1 MFSLIQERRMFT
13 SRFVGS
19 ALAFAIVSS
28 TGFVQTAMAQEK
40 LTYEQA
46 WKRCTAFARDS
57 AGITDNSKYLR
68 GAACMKKYGHNI

>member
-1 MFSLIQERRMFT
+1 MFT
-13 SRFVGS
+13 SRLLG
-19 ALAFAIVSS
+19 AAIAVAIASS
-28 TGFVQTAMAQEK
+28 TGFVLTAASQEK

-57 AGITDNSKYLR
+57 GGIGWENTKYLR